1 MFPTQLL
8 NVYFLLLFYHVV
20 QSDSKKLFT
29 ICSNYLPQQGI
40 PMSVKAERPRIYTG
54 VV

>member
-1 MFPTQLL
+1 ML
-8 NVYFLLLFYHVV
+8 NVDLSLYFYHVV

-29 ICSNYLPQQGI
+29 LCSSYLPQQGI
-40 PMSVKAERPRIYTG
+40 SMSSKAERPRIYTG